1 MLGMVLG
8 TQAVQSPR
16 CVGCLVGLCRGFPP
30 SSLNFPFIK
39 ERNGFLPPEGLQ
51 VRAACC
57 RRGSGRSA
65 AAARSRLR
73 GDLVLPGV
81 GAATA
86 AVRKGFA
93 TLVFVFEAAIDL

>member
-1 MLGMVLG
+1 M
-8 TQAVQSPR
+8 ASPLPASIFHLS
-16 CVGCLVGLCRGFPP
+16 G
-30 SSLNFPFIK
+30 K
-39 ERNGFLPPEGLQ
+39 ERAFCHPKASFLGGLQ